1 MTGEAIIAELKDL
14 QPIEGADRIVQGTI
28 FGETVIVSKDHK
40 EGDVG
45 ILFDCET
52 QLSHEFCH
60 ENNMYRHSELNKDK
74 DQKGYI
80 DDNRR
85 VRPVRMKGVK
95 CSGLWMPL
103 SCLGYASGLNDKPVK
118 VGQQLT
124 EWNVHEICKKY
135 VNPKTNSLK
144 GNKGGKAKENLVPTF
159 KEHIDTDQFMRNLQH
174 VKPGCTLIVTEKLH
188 GTSCRVANLPVI
200 QKQPWYKKLFGIEVP
215 AKYGHIV
222 GSRRVTKQ
230 AGASEVEA
238 RESYY
243 ESDVW
248 SASAEVFRGKML
260 KGETVYYEIVG
271 FTSDGT
277 RIMGSQANKKLKP
290 FMDKKEYAEFIE
302 KYGEATNFTYGC
314 EPGEHKVF
322 VYRITTTNVDG
333 DSIDYS
339 WDQVKMRCEQMGV
352 EYVPELG
359 NVKVPSIGVDMAVEL
374 VTDLTEESSMEFPQ
388 QLREGVVVRIDGPSM
403 TPKFL
408 KNKSY
413 LFKVLEGIIKD
424 SDAVDLEESQG

>member
-1 MTGEAIIAELKDL
+1 M
-14 QPIEGADRIVQGTI
+14 
-28 FGETVIVSKDHK
+28 
-40 EGDVG
+40 
-45 ILFDCET
+45 
-52 QLSHEFCH
+52 
-60 ENNMYRHSELNKDK
+60 
-74 DQKGYI
+74 
-80 DDNRR
+80 
-85 VRPVRMKGVK
+85 
-95 CSGLWMPL
+95 
-103 SCLGYASGLNDKPVK
+103 
-118 VGQQLT
+118 
-124 EWNVHEICKKY
+124 
-135 VNPKTNSLK
+135 
-144 GNKGGKAKENLVPTF
+144 PTF

-200 QKQPWYKKLFGIEVP
+200 QKQPWYKKLFGIEVAP
-215 AKYGHIV
+215 KYGHIV

-248 SASAEVFRGKML
+248 SASAEVFRDKML

-277 RIMGSQANKKLKP
+277 RIMQSQGNDKLKK

-302 KYGEATNFTYGC
+302 KYGKATNFTYGC

-333 DSIDYS
+333 DSTDYT

-352 EYVPELG
+352 EHVPELAIF
-359 NVKVPSIGVDMAVEL
+359 NRNADPDLEL
-374 VTDLTEESSMEFPQ
+374 VTQVITGHTESTSIGFPQ

-424 SDAVDLEESQG
+424 SDTVDLEESQG

>member
-28 FGETVIVSKDHK
+28 FGETVIVSKTHEDG
-40 EGDVG
+40 EIGV
-45 ILFDCET
+45 LFDCET

-60 ENNMYRHSELNKDK
+60 ENNMYRHSHLNKDPEK
-74 DQKGYI
+74 KGYV

-85 VRPVRMKGVK
+85 VRAVRMKGVK

-103 SCLGYASGLNDKPVK
+103 SCLGYLTSLGDKAVK

-124 EWNVHEICKKY
+124 TWNDQEICKKY
-135 VNPKTNSLK
+135 VNPKTASLK

-200 QKQPWYKKLFGIEVP
+200 QKQPWYKKLFGIEVAP
-215 AKYGHIV
+215 KYGHIV

-230 AGASEVEA
+230 AGASEVQA

-248 SASAEVFRGKML
+248 SASAEVFRDRML

-302 KYGEATNFTYGC
+302 KYGETTNFTYGC
-314 EPGEHKVF
+314 GPGEHKVF

-333 DSIDYS
+333 DSIDYTC
-339 WDQVKMRCEQMGV
+339 DQVKMRCEQMGV
-352 EYVPELG
+352 DHVP
-359 NVKVPSIGVDMAVEL
+359 
-374 VTDLTEESSMEFPQ
+374 
-388 QLREGVVVRIDGPSM
+388 
-403 TPKFL
+403 
-408 KNKSY
+408 
-413 LFKVLEGIIKD
+413 
-424 SDAVDLEESQG
+424 

>member
-1 MTGEAIIAELKDL
+1 MTGECIIAELKGL
-14 QPIEGADRIVQGTI
+14 QEIPGADRIVQGTI

-85 VRPVRMKGVK
+85 VRPVRMKGVQ
-95 CSGLWMPL
+95 CSGLWMPMGSL
-103 SCLGYASGLNDKPVK
+103 DYIGSH
-118 VGQQLT
+118 
-124 EWNVHEICKKY
+124 NVCAAMRIGAQMTSIAEKEICKKY
-135 VNPKTNSLK
+135 VSPRNMPGAPGSRDRS
-144 GNKGGKAKENLVPTF
+144 GKAKENLVPTF

-174 VKPGCTLIVTEKLH
+174 VKPGCTLIATEKLH

-200 QKQPWYKKLFGIEVP
+200 QKQPWYKKLFGIEVAP
-215 AKYGHIV
+215 KYGHIV

-230 AGASEVEA
+230 AGASEVQA

-248 SASAEVFRGKML
+248 SASAEVFRDKML

-277 RIMGSQANKKLKP
+277 RIMGSQANKKLK
-290 FMDKKEYAEFIE
+290 AFISS
-302 KYGEATNFTYGC
+302 C
-314 EPGEHKVF
+314 H
-322 VYRITTTNVDG
+322 R
-333 DSIDYS
+333 
-339 WDQVKMRCEQMGV
+339 
-352 EYVPELG
+352 
-359 NVKVPSIGVDMAVEL
+359 
-374 VTDLTEESSMEFPQ
+374 LT
-388 QLREGVVVRIDGPSM
+388 
-403 TPKFL
+403 
-408 KNKSY
+408 
-413 LFKVLEGIIKD
+413 
-424 SDAVDLEESQG
+424 